1 MPLGHAAVFFCFTQ
15 REHVAVIVQRD
26 AVQQRVDF
34 FDHRTV
40 SAASG
45 CTIGREPGVQLVDL
59 IVRDG
64 LDGHVADA
72 DLIGV
77 VGALALHGC
86 AVHRHAALHA
96 DGHRHADQLCRRE
109 EFPRAGNRVV
119 VNDASCA
126 QAFHPRGIDRGGGGV
141 GRERIGRMNM
151 IVDVLRHHGREFG
164 GLQNLFEICKA
175 FFPRGRVEFVQN
187 VDLDHRAALS
197 SA

>member
-1 MPLGHAAVFFCFTQ
+1 MALGYAAVLLRLRQ

-34 FDHRTV
+34 FNHRAV
-40 SAASG
+40 PAASG
-45 CTIGREPGVQLVDL
+45 RAVGREPCVERFNFV
-59 IVRDG
+59 VRDG

-86 AVHRHAALHA
+86 AVHGHAAFHA
-96 DGHRHADQLCRRE
+96 DSHRHADQLCRGK
-109 EFPRAGNRVV
+109 EFPRAGDGIVI
-119 VNDASCA
+119 NDARRA
-126 QAFHPRGIDRGGGGV
+126 QALHPRGIDRGGGGV

-175 FFPRGRVEFVQN
+175 FFPCGRVEFVQN

>member
-1 MPLGHAAVFFCFTQ
+1 MALGHAAVFFCFTQ
-15 REHVAVIVQRD
+15 REHVAVVVQRD

-34 FDHRTV
+34 FDHRAV
-40 SAASG
+40 PAASG
-45 CTIGREPGVQLVDL
+45 RAVGREPCVELLDL

-64 LDGHVADA
+64 LDGHIADA

-77 VGALALHGC
+77 VRALALHGC
-86 AVHRHAALHA
+86 AVHRHAALHP
-96 DGHRHADQLCRRE
+96 DGDRHANQLCRRE

-187 VDLDHRAALS
+187 VDLDHRTALS

>member
-1 MPLGHAAVFFCFTQ
+1 MALGYAAVLLRLRQ

-34 FDHRTV
+34 FNHRAV
-40 SAASG
+40 PAASG
-45 CTIGREPGVQLVDL
+45 RAVGREPCVERFNFV
-59 IVRDG
+59 VRNG

-77 VGALALHGC
+77 VRALALHRR
-86 AVHRHAALHA
+86 AVHRYAALHA